1 MSFVMLS
8 ILMLSISVMLNVIM
22 LSAHYFLV
30 YAECCHATYTYAE
43 CNSHA
48 ECHYVE
54 CHIILMLY

>member
-1 MSFVMLS
+1 MLS